1 MRSSRYERKHERPIP
16 QRAFAKRIAWH
27 LGISAIMVVVSLVIG
42 MVGFKATEPTMTWLD
57 AYLDTAML
65 LGGMGPVGELRSD
78 SAKFFGGT
86 YALYAGLVVILV
98 TAIMLA
104 PVVHRV
110 MHRFHWDTKSEEE

>member
-1 MRSSRYERKHERPIP
+1 MRSRYEKKSERPIP
-16 QRAFAKRIAWH
+16 RPAFAARIAWH
-27 LGISAIMVVVSLVIG
+27 LGASLILVGAALAIG

-65 LGGMGPVGELRSD
+65 LGGMGPVGELHT
-78 SAKFFGGT
+78 SAGKFFGGT
-86 YALYAGLVVILV
+86 YALFAGLVVILV

-110 MHRFHWDTKSEEE
+110 MHRFHWETKSEAE